1 MNPRAAFLL
10 PLLLAA
16 CTPPAPPK
24 AKITMWI
31 TAGVSGQAESGPVK
45 VNGQLKGN
53 TPLELDALALP
64 FDPALKPKSWPPPG
78 AQAFS
83 PTVAQ
88 HGKEESVLH
97 VAILGDIVYVR
108 TLVHGVE
115 TTGGFRITVTSPDG
129 ASLEFDSAEKALS
142 SGLGRAEHG
151 VRLWYK
157 RRR

>member
-1 MNPRAAFLL
+1 MNSRAAFLL

-24 AKITMWI
+24 AKIAMSI
-31 TAGVSGQAESGPVK
+31 TVGVSGQAESGPVK
-45 VNGQLKGN
+45 VNGQAKGN
-53 TPLELDALALP
+53 TPVELDALALP

-88 HGKEESVLH
+88 HGKEESILH
-97 VAILGDIVYVR
+97 VALLGDIVYVR

-115 TTGGFRITVTSPDG
+115 TTGALRITVAGADG
-129 ASLEFDSAEKALS
+129 ASFEFDSAEKSLA